1 MKLYKIT
8 NFVIVFLVI
17 TAIYQ
22 TGELWLQGTSG
33 HNFFYSMMES
43 FSAEKQEAD
52 GDVLLAT
59 RYAVGEGEGTFSVYY
74 PDEVGNSNML
84 EVANRALG
92 EILSQNQVMPQMGVA
107 DWKEI
112 LASRCI
118 VMLYD
123 FMIASEEY
131 LENYKDLKTNEKLE
145 R

>member
-8 NFVIVFLVI
+8 NFVIVLLVI

-33 HNFFYSMMES
+33 HNFFYSLIDDFTS
-43 FSAEKQEAD
+43 DKQKAD

-92 EILSQNQVMPQMGVA
+92 EILSKN
-107 DWKEI
+107 
-112 LASRCI
+112 
-118 VMLYD
+118 
-123 FMIASEEY
+123 
-131 LENYKDLKTNEKLE
+131 
-145 R
+145 